1 METEKKI
8 LWFRGKAIVLIDW
21 ANVHGWYDVVKWAVD
36 PQKLYNFLS
45 NYHEI
50 IDKRFY
56 CGLEIGNQKSEEFQK
71 LIKSIGFNL
80 ISKEMKWVP
89 VYIEKSYLKKLIKDL
104 FEVLDNTKDVNSKIC
119 NKLYELSRKVDGLPK
134 VNNSDSHQLELNEK
148 QFKEIFDI
156 IEELD
161 SDLKKLNID
170 IGELKNKLGKPIF
183 RRKCDF
189 DCEIVM
195 DVMNSLNNFDTMILF
210 SGDGDYKAIVEYLLD
225 QNKRVIIIHPKNRR
239 GKEFNLLLNREN
251 NKPGFVF
258 IEKFEEFLK

>member
-1 METEKKI
+1 METENKI
-8 LWFRGKAIVLIDW
+8 LWFAGKAIVIIDW
-21 ANVHGWYDVVKWAVD
+21 ANVHGWYDVAGWAVD
-36 PQKLYNFLS
+36 PQKLFNYLS
-45 NYHEI
+45 NYEKI

-56 CGLEIGNQKSEEFQK
+56 CGLEVGNQKSEEFQEQIK
-71 LIKSIGFNL
+71 LIGFNL

-89 VYIEKSYLKKLIKDL
+89 VYIEKSYFKKLIKDL

-119 NKLYELSRKVDGLPK
+119 NKLYELSKKIDGLPK
-134 VNNSDSHQLELNEK
+134 VSHGDNCQLELNEK
-148 QFKEIFDI
+148 QFKEVFDI

-161 SDLKKLNID
+161 GDLKKLNID

-195 DVMNSLNNFDTMILF
+195 DIMNHLNDFDTMILF
-210 SGDGDYKAIVEYLLD
+210 SGDGDYKAIVEHLLD

-239 GKEFNLLLNREN
+239 GKEFNLLLDREN

-258 IEKFEEFLK
+258 IERFKEFLE